1 MVILD
6 GFNTRNIRYKE
17 NKTIENAEEN
27 DSDFHRPTYALHRN
41 IKTPFPIQCVINVL
55 DQRNAKQDYNL
66 LWSIGHRRVANSI
79 IHSGILLAFSLKSNL
94 RLKCPSYE
102 TGHSAK
108 SRRNL

>member
-6 GFNTRNIRYKE
+6 GFDPRNIRYKE

-55 DQRNAKQDYNL
+55 DQRNAKQTKTCYGQSAIVAL
-66 LWSIGHRRVANSI
+66 LI
-79 IHSGILLAFSLKSNL
+79 
-94 RLKCPSYE
+94 
-102 TGHSAK
+102 T
-108 SRRNL
+108 